1 MPAIPASFQ
10 HHGNSVKVLILG
22 AAAGGG
28 FPQWNSNDTTARR
41 VRARDPAVRPSTQ
54 SSIGVSADGRRW
66 VLFNASPDL
75 RQQINDNV
83 ALQPG
88 KDDGL
93 RASPLAAIVL
103 TSMDVDHVAGLL
115 NLRESQPLAVYGH
128 GRVLEVLARNSI
140 FNVLSPAFV
149 ARRPLR
155 FGDWQDIS
163 DQPGR
168 SLGIA
173 VRPFPVPGKIALWL
187 EDAAAPRLGTTE
199 GDTLGLEIS
208 DGGRSFFYVPSCA
221 AMSPDLE
228 SRLRNASLVFFDGT
242 LWRDDEMVAAR
253 VGTKTGQRM
262 GHMSCCGS
270 SGTIA
275 AFESLRISRK
285 VFIHINNT
293 NPLLVEDSPERL
305 EAEAAGWE
313 VAYDGMEI
321 VLERTMVPAGI

>member
-1 MPAIPASFQ
+1 M
-10 HHGNSVKVLILG
+10 
-22 AAAGGG
+22 
-28 FPQWNSNDTTARR
+28 
-41 VRARDPAVRPSTQ
+41 
-54 SSIGVSADGRRW
+54 
-66 VLFNASPDL
+66 LFNASPDL
-75 RQQINDNV
+75 RQQINDNI
-83 ALQPG
+83 ALQPS

-128 GRVLEVLARNSI
+128 GRVLEGLARNSI
-140 FNVLSPAFV
+140 FNVLSADFV

-155 FGDWQDIS
+155 LGGWQDIC
-163 DQPGR
+163 DQRERP
-168 SLGIA
+168 LGIA

-187 EDAAAPRLGTTE
+187 EDAAAPHLGTTE

-208 DGGRSFFYVPSCA
+208 DGGRSFFYIPGCA

-253 VGTKTGQRM
+253 IGTKTGQRM
-262 GHMSCCGS
+262 GHMSCCGA

-275 AFESLRISRK
+275 AFEPLRVSRK

-293 NPLLVEDSPERL
+293 NPLLVENSPQRL
-305 EAEAAGWE
+305 EAQAAGWE
-313 VAYDGMEI
+313 VGYDGMEI
-321 VLERTMVPAGI
+321 VLERTMVAAGI